1 MSNIKERI
9 LGAVTVMSEK
19 DANSLWKII
28 IDNCSSWS
36 DIEEIEPDKTDL
48 DMLNEIETN
57 PECKTFVSSDEAM
70 KELGIH

>member
-28 IDNCSSWS
+28 IDNFSSWS

-48 DMLNEIETN
+48 DMLNEIE
-57 PECKTFVSSDEAM
+57 CKTFVSSDEAM

>member
-28 IDNCSSWS
+28 IDNFSSWS
-36 DIEEIEPDKTDL
+36 DIEEIER
-48 DMLNEIETN
+48 
-57 PECKTFVSSDEAM
+57 KTFVSSDEAM

>member
-28 IDNCSSWS
+28 IDNFSSWS

-57 PECKTFVSSDEAM
+57 P
-70 KELGIH
+70 

>member
-28 IDNCSSWS
+28 IDNFSSWS
-36 DIEEIEPDKTDL
+36 DIEEIEPDKT